1 MRVWKPVLSTGNF
14 CLYHIGAC
22 VSYRPGIDRQRTGL
36 DLHELQESDG
46 DDMRKLVIGN
56 RTITDEDCFVIAEI
70 GSNHMGDP
78 GLCEKMIIAA
88 ARCGVDAVKMQKRDN
103 AAMFTKTAL
112 NAPYM
117 NELSY
122 GPTYGAHR
130 ERLDWFGMK
139 EFKRFKAVAEK
150 HGVLFFATPFE
161 EKSADFL
168 HGLGVPLWKI
178 ASCDV
183 TNLPLVRK
191 VAEYGDPVII
201 STGGADNWQILRLVN
216 EIRPINPNFALLH
229 CISTYPN
236 EDHQLN
242 LRYIEFLRE
251 IYPDI
256 IIGFSSHH
264 PGIEPCIIA
273 RTLGASIFEV
283 HFTLNRGAKGTDH
296 GFSFE
301 PRGLETLV
309 EDLKR
314 VKIMLGNHEKQVF
327 EAEKTGFIRKMGKG
341 IYPARYLPAGRII
354 EVGDLVMKSPA
365 GPLSADYIDD
375 VLGMYPIH
383 DLSTGVGISM
393 EDLDCEGLST
403 GAEGVIE

>member
-1 MRVWKPVLSTGNF
+1 MR
-14 CLYHIGAC
+14 
-22 VSYRPGIDRQRTGL
+22 Q
-36 DLHELQESDG
+36 
-46 DDMRKLVIGN
+46 LVIGN
-56 RTITDEDCFVIAEI
+56 RTITDDDVFVIAEI
-70 GSNHMGDP
+70 GCNHMGDP
-78 GLCEKMIIAA
+78 DLCEKMIVAA

-103 AAMFTKTAL
+103 ATMFTKTAL
-112 NAPYM
+112 NAPYT

-130 ERLDWFGMK
+130 EHLDWFGLK

-191 VAEYGDPVII
+191 VASYGQPVIL
-201 STGGADNWQILRLVN
+201 STGGADMREIVAETN
-216 EIRPINPNFALLH
+216 EIGRFNRNFALLH

-236 EDHQLN
+236 DDSVLN
-242 LRYIEFLRE
+242 LRFIELLRE
-251 IYPDI
+251 IYPEN

-301 PRGLETLV
+301 PHGLETLC

-327 EAEKTGFIRKMGKG
+327 EAERTGFIHKMGKG
-341 IYPARYLPAGRII
+341 IYLKQALRRGSVIDWPGVVI
-354 EVGDLVMKSPA
+354 KSPA
-365 GPLSADYIDD
+365 GGIDPSEID
-375 VLGMYPIH
+375 KVIGKTLIE
-383 DLSTGVGISM
+383 DLSTGVSLT
-393 EDLDCEGLST
+393 ED
-403 GAEGVIE
+403 VIE